1 MEAVTGGGEDVLLM
15 WLQKALCVELLHC
28 LCAPDEHGHAHRAW
42 LTVYIVRCALFFS
55 CRVCFYTS

>member
-42 LTVYIVRCALFFS
+42 LTVYIVRCALFFL
-55 CRVCFYTS
+55 